1 MIRVRSKYGKEKKVK
16 IMMTII
22 NTSEIG
28 DATFWINILLCIF
41 HQSNYVY
48 PKNSLHQATT
58 SDSHKKLYKECQ
70 LK

>member
-1 MIRVRSKYGKEKKVK
+1 
-16 IMMTII
+16 MMTII

-48 PKNSLHQATT
+48 PKNSLHQ
-58 SDSHKKLYKECQ
+58 H
-70 LK
+70 LKSISIWAPNTYNMSAIDEIHSLQP